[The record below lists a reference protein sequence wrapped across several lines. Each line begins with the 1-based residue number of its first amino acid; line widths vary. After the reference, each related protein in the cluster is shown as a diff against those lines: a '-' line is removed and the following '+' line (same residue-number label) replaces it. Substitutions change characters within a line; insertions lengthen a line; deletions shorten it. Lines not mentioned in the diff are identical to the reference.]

1 MAERSKALES
11 GSSPKGREFESR
23 SSQILF
29 VHGGAIAREQPF
41 GYGTLGNVLKVET
54 NTKR

>member
-11 GSSPKGREFESR
+11 GSSPKGREFESH

-41 GYGTLGNVLKVET
+41 GYGTLGNVLKVES
-54 NTKR
+54 